1 MDESQPPPPSKIDRL
16 LDAIELVE
24 ANRKAEA
31 LVILRGLIREDAD
44 FADAWLWM
52 SLAVDSVDKSQVCL
66 ENVLRIDPRHP
77 LALAAL
83 ARLRAADAANQRR
96 RERLRARRDLLVGAL
111 WALIVL
117 LLFVILFS
125 SAERFWAS
133 LG

>member
-1 MDESQPPPPSKIDRL
+1 MDEAPPPQSKIDRL

-31 LVILRGLIREDAD
+31 LLILRGLIREDAD

-66 ENVLRIDPRHP
+66 ENVLRINPRHP
-77 LALAAL
+77 MALAAL
-83 ARLRAADAANQRR
+83 ARLRAGDLANQRQ
-96 RERLRARRDLLVGAL
+96 RERLRAQRDFYIGAL
-111 WALIVL
+111 WTLIVL
-117 LLFVILFS
+117 LLFAILFS
-125 SAERFWAS
+125 STLRFWG